1 MGRHHSHRV
10 EYAAPMPVR
19 TRLRAFALIVCVGV
33 TVFLPRRSV
42 AEETSP
48 ANVAAARKHFERART
63 YYGQGGYRD
72 AIVELEAAH
81 ALDPSAKDLVFNLGV
96 VHEKLSD
103 IDEALKW
110 FRLYTTM
117 DLLPQERDRADA
129 YVRRLEGAKKELE
142 DKLAAEQ
149 RTAQEPVQPPADSTL
164 GPSASH
170 SSSNAGA
177 TALPAPRPAPGSR
190 AVGPI
195 AGRVDGLTIG
205 AASLSAA
212 GLVLG
217 AVAGVKAL
225 ADRPPPS
232 SITSS
237 EYSFEQFR
245 SHVVQ
250 AHAEA
255 VVADIGFGTALVA
268 GVATAY
274 LYFGRPRA
282 PATVTGS
289 VSLAPLSG
297 GGALILKGR
306 F

>member
-1 MGRHHSHRV
+1 MTRHHSHRV
-10 EYAAPMPVR
+10 GYAAPMPVR
-19 TRLRAFALIVCVGV
+19 TRLRAFALVVCVAV
-33 TVFLPRRSV
+33 TLLPRRGV
-42 AEETSP
+42 AEETSA

-63 YYGQGGYRD
+63 YYGQGAYRD

-81 ALDPSAKDLVFNLGV
+81 GLDPSAKDLVFNLGV

-117 DLLPQERDRADA
+117 ELLPQERDRADA

-149 RTAQEPVQPPADSTL
+149 RTAQEPIQPPTDSTV
-164 GPSASH
+164 GPPASH
-170 SSSNAGA
+170 LPSSAGGA
-177 TALPAPRPAPGSR
+177 ALPAPRPALGSR
-190 AVGPI
+190 VPGPT
-195 AGRVDGLTIG
+195 AGRIDGLTIG
-205 AASLSAA
+205 AGSLSAA

-217 AVAGVKAL
+217 AVVGAKAL
-225 ADRPPPS
+225 VDRPPPNS
-232 SITSS
+232 TTSS
-237 EYSFEQFR
+237 EQSYEQFR
-245 SHVVQ
+245 NRVAQ

-282 PATVTGS
+282 PATATGS
-289 VSLAPLSG
+289 VVSLAPLSG